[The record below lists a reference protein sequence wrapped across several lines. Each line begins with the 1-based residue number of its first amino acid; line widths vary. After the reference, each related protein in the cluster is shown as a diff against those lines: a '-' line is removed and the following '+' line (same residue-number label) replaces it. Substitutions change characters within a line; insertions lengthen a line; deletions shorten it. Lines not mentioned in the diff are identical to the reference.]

1 MNVKYFFSILCIAVM
16 LFSCKEDPLP
26 KPRAMLRLE
35 YPEANFKKFSTDCPY
50 EFKINEMARVVDKKG
65 CSYNIDYSKMKASI
79 FITYKKIDG
88 NLEDLLRDA
97 QKLTYDHVVK
107 AANIIEQPFFNDDD
121 KVYGMFYQVSGN
133 AASQSQFYATD
144 SLNHFL
150 TGSLYFY
157 AKPNYDSILPAADY
171 IENDIRKMIESLR
184 WKN

>member
-1 MNVKYFFSILCIAVM
+1 MNVKYFFFTLCSIIIL
-16 LFSCKEDPLP
+16 LSCKDDVLP
-26 KPRAMLRLE
+26 KPSAMLRLE
-35 YPEANFKKFSTDCPY
+35 YPEPNFKNFSTACPY
-50 EFKINEMARVVDKKG
+50 EFKINEMAKVVDKKG
-65 CSYNIDYSKMKASI
+65 CSYNIDYPKMKASI

-88 NLEDLLRDA
+88 NLEDLLKDA

-107 AANIIEQPFFNDDD
+107 AANIIEQPFVNEGD

-150 TGSLYFY
+150 AGSLYFY

-171 IENDIRKMIESLR
+171 IENDIRKMIESLK
-184 WKN
+184 WK